1 MLGLP
6 QEGDEQEMTTKKLI
20 KEFMAFGVSRN
31 QARELIRAAR
41 HYGVSNSDAYYEFCA
56 VCVERMLGVFGGDRA

>member
-1 MLGLP
+1 
-6 QEGDEQEMTTKKLI
+6 MTTKKLI

-41 HYGVSNSDAYYEFCA
+41 HYGVSNADAYYGFCA
-56 VCVERMLGVFGGDRA
+56 ACVERILGVLGGDRA

>member
-1 MLGLP
+1 MPGLP

-56 VCVERMLGVFGGDRA
+56 VCVEWMLGVFGGDRA